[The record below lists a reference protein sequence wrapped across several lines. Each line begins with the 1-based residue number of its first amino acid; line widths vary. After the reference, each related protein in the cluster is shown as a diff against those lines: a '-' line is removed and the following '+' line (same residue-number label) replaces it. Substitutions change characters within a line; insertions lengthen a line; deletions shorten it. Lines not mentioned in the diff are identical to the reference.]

1 MSRLSLQLAAGLDNL
16 DTLVLFVLEHAL
28 RAGLDN
34 KQSHRVELVME
45 EAAVNV
51 IQHAYGGESGPLD
64 VCCTLTPQG
73 LQISLADQGPPF
85 NPLDAP
91 AVDLSADLT
100 SRKIGG
106 LGIHFMRNL
115 ADELDYRREGEQN
128 LLILH
133 FLRHALE
140 GS

>member
-1 MSRLSLQLAAGLDNL
+1 MSRLCLRLAAELDNL
-16 DTLVLFVLEHAL
+16 ETLLLFVLEHAL
-28 RAGLDN
+28 RAGLDK
-34 KQSHRVELVME
+34 KQLQRVELAME
-45 EAAVNV
+45 EAAVN
-51 IQHAYGGESGPLD
+51 IIHHAYGGEPGPLD
-64 VCCTLTPQG
+64 VCCTPTAQG

-91 AVDLSADLT
+91 EVEFSADLA

-106 LGIHFMRNL
+106 LGIHFMRNM

-133 FLRHALE
+133 FLRQPEE